1 MMTLEQIQVLEQKF
15 EADYQVAEAIRT
27 EIIPNAVVWYRGG
40 AEEDND
46 DDDDDD
52 DDAEEQDTATTTSTA
67 GKQEIE
73 VTCSDEGWVWKDP
86 CTVMYSQSHRVVLY
100 E

>member
-73 VTCSDEGWVWKDP
+73 VTCSDEEVGMEGP
-86 CTVMYSQSHRVVLY
+86 LY
-100 E
+100 GDV